1 MGRTYKKGKTGYK
14 IRQCYGN
21 KKQRR
26 MEESKGNE
34 YTLIFSDVSLEDLAF
49 HDKAGNQVT
58 IKRIDRILKELETTP
73 FTGIGK
79 PHPLSFDYSGLWS
92 RHLNKKDV
100 IIYDVNKTKK
110 IVQIYSARYHY
121 LDK

>member
-1 MGRTYKKGKTGYK
+1 
-14 IRQCYGN
+14 
-21 KKQRR
+21 
-26 MEESKGNE
+26 MEEGKGNE
-34 YTLIFSDVSLEDLAF
+34 YALIFTDLSLKDLAF
-49 HDKAGNQVT
+49 HDKVGNQAT

-73 FTGIGK
+73 FVGIGK
-79 PHPLSFDYSGLWS
+79 PHELSFGYAGRWS

-100 IIYDVNKTKK
+100 IIYDVHETEK

>member
-1 MGRTYKKGKTGYK
+1 
-14 IRQCYGN
+14 
-21 KKQRR
+21 

-49 HDKAGNQVT
+49 HDKVGNPAT

-73 FTGIGK
+73 FAGIGK
-79 PHPLSFDYSGLWS
+79 PHPLNYDYAGLWS

-100 IIYDVNKTKK
+100 IIYEVNTMEKA
-110 IVQIYSARYHY
+110 VLIYSARYHY